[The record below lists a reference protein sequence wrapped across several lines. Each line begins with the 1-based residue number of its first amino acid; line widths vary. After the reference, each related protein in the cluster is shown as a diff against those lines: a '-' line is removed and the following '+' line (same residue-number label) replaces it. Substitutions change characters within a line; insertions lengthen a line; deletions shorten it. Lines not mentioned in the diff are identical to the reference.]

1 MRACAPRCRRLQ
13 LRHSHGGARPPGRRC
28 GWRLPTSSVSEPQE
42 QRWHRLH
49 DHVVHGLRGAGHCTS
64 PMRTT
69 STRPGPMCHVLA
81 TRASPVTYVA
91 RSRVRGWIERVEF
104 RSGAVAGRPPGGSEG
119 FFEFGSE
126 WRPGTG
132 PARVC
137 RSGTGNRIR
146 NTGRAKTA
154 ARRDPVSAGWPH
166 GACIRVL
173 VVVRAA
179 FRFVTVPVKEANT
192 PRWNVPLKNENY
204 STKLPSRQPLARQR
218 SRYGSTADSNACLY
232 DRPHRRH
239 RLSIIRSPY
248 RLPPRG
254 SCHRS
259 SA

>member
-1 MRACAPRCRRLQ
+1 M
-13 LRHSHGGARPPGRRC
+13 
-28 GWRLPTSSVSEPQE
+28 SEPQE

-81 TRASPVTYVA
+81 TRASPVAYVA

-119 FFEFGSE
+119 LLSSSAQSGD
-126 WRPGTG
+126 PG
-132 PARVC
+132 PARRGCAGRVP
-137 RSGTGNRIR
+137 GTRIR
-146 NTGRAKTA
+146 NTGRAKTGPRDA
-154 ARRDPVSAGWPH
+154 TRFPQIRRPRRVASVHRYVGSTSSIQ
-166 GACIRVL
+166 IRHCSS
-173 VVVRAA
+173 
-179 FRFVTVPVKEANT
+179 PVKEANT
-192 PRWNVPLKNENY
+192 PRWNVPLKNQNF
-204 STKLPSRQPLARQR
+204 ARQNYR
-218 SRYGSTADSNACLY
+218 AARAPANAGSSTADSNACLY

>member
-1 MRACAPRCRRLQ
+1 M
-13 LRHSHGGARPPGRRC
+13 
-28 GWRLPTSSVSEPQE
+28 SEPQE

-81 TRASPVTYVA
+81 TRASPVAYVA

-119 FFEFGSE
+119 LLSSSAQSGD
-126 WRPGTG
+126 PG
-132 PARVC
+132 PARRGCAGRVP
-137 RSGTGNRIR
+137 GTRIR
-146 NTGRAKTA
+146 NTGRAKSQDRA
-154 ARRDPVSAGWPH
+154 ARRDPVSADPQ
-166 GACIRVL
+166 ARRVAS
-173 VVVRAA
+173 VHRYVGSSVVRAA

-192 PRWNVPLKNENY
+192 PLERSPQK
-204 STKLPSRQPLARQR
+204 SKLLDKTTEPLARQR

-259 SA
+259 SS

>member
-1 MRACAPRCRRLQ
+1 M
-13 LRHSHGGARPPGRRC
+13 
-28 GWRLPTSSVSEPQE
+28 PTSSVSEPQE

-81 TRASPVTYVA
+81 TRASPVAYVA

-119 FFEFGSE
+119 LLSSSAQSGD
-126 WRPGTG
+126 PG
-132 PARVC
+132 PARRGCAGRVVP
-137 RSGTGNRIR
+137 GTVYAIR
-146 NTGRAKTA
+146 EEARPGR
-154 ARRDPVSAGWPH
+154 ARRDPVSAGWP
-166 GACIRVL
+166 ARARRYL
-173 VVVRAA
+173 VVRAA
-179 FRFVTVPVKEANT
+179 FRFVTVPVKRRRQIH
-192 PRWNVPLKNENY
+192 RWNVPLKNQNF
-204 STKLPSRQPLARQR
+204 ARQNYR
-218 SRYGSTADSNACLY
+218 AARAPANAGSSTADSNACLY